1 MTLATGLL
9 QWHWWQPVLYTL
21 ILTHIT
27 IVSVT
32 VYLHRH
38 SAHRALDLHPALAHF
53 FRFWLWL
60 TTSIKTREWTA
71 IHRRHHATCE
81 TEKDPHSPQVLG
93 LKKVLLEGAELYK
106 QAADD
111 ATLNRF
117 GKGTPDDWLERN
129 VYSHRIGNFV
139 GIAAMAVINI
149 ALFGP
154 IGITL
159 WAVQMLWIPI
169 WAAGVINGLAH
180 FWGYRNYESPDAAR
194 NISPV
199 GLLIGGEE
207 LHNNHHTYPNS
218 AKLSSR
224 WYEFDIGWTYIQLFK
239 GLGLAR
245 NIRRGPVVYRE
256 TDKSQIDLETA
267 MAAANDRFRIMAQY
281 RRQVLRQAI
290 REDRSVRET
299 AGRHYRRLVTWLT
312 QNQEHW
318 DDARH
323 QWMDQFFDKHPELQK
338 LHALKE
344 ELNQIWALRTRSRE
358 ELVAAFK
365 AWCEKAENAGS
376 EALAEFATTLR
387 QYRLQPAHVPTR

>member
-27 IVSVT
+27 IISVT

-60 TTSIKTREWTA
+60 TTSIKTKEWTA
-71 IHRRHHATCE
+71 IHRKHHATCE
-81 TEKDPHSPQVLG
+81 TENDPHSPQVLG
-93 LKKVLLEGAELYK
+93 LKKVLLEGTELYK
-106 QAADD
+106 QAAEES
-111 ATLNRF
+111 TLQRF
-117 GKGTPDDWLERN
+117 GRGTPEDWLERN
-129 VYSHRIGNFV
+129 VYSHKVGNYL
-139 GIAAMAVINI
+139 GIATMALVNI

-154 IGITL
+154 IGITI
-159 WAVQMLWIPI
+159 WAVQMLWIPF
-169 WAAGVINGLAH
+169 WAAGIINGLAH

-194 NISPV
+194 NLTPIAI
-199 GLLIGGEE
+199 LIGGEE

-224 WYEFDIGWTYIQLFK
+224 WYEFDMGWTYIRLFQ
-239 GLGLAR
+239 GLGLAS

-256 TDKSQIDLETA
+256 QNKSLIDAETA
-267 MAAANDRFRIMAQY
+267 VAAANDRFRIMAQFK
-281 RRQVLRQAI
+281 RQVLRQAVK
-290 REDRSVRET
+290 EDHTVRET
-299 AGRHYRRLVTWLT
+299 AGEHYRRLVIWLT
-312 QNQEHW
+312 ENQEQW
-318 DDARH
+318 DETRR
-323 QWMDQFFDKHPELQK
+323 QWMEQFFAKHPELRK

-358 ELVAAFK
+358 DLVAAFK
-365 AWCEKAENAGS
+365 AWCEKAENTGS
-376 EALAEFATTLR
+376 EALAEFAAMLR
-387 QYRLQPAHVPTR
+387 QYRLQPVPVSAR